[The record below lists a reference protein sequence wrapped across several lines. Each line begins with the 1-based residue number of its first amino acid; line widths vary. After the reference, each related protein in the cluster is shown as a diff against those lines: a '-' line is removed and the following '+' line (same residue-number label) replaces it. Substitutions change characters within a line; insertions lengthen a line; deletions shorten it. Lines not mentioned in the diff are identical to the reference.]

1 MRLRECQI
9 KCFPICGHIHFKT
22 PSISIILNL
31 ACRTNVSGKQ
41 TLWQTEFLSF
51 FVYFLLLNS
60 GISAFDLY
68 SKIYWGK
75 MKQLLWN
82 WIWKCKLSFICFFYT
97 CCCYYD
103 LMLLLSSHV
112 PHAAILTHSQE
123 ILISVWLLNNKQR
136 LYLNADAIEWQWRV
150 LKKQLILKLNLRL
163 QTAAT
168 GSDIRSLKLNQNP
181 VWRHLLLHAWNNM
194 WLTSFSFLSSI
205 FTF

>member
-1 MRLRECQI
+1 MLKLTNLEI
-9 KCFPICGHIHFKT
+9 VWDLGNVKLNVFPFVVTYTSKT

-75 MKQLLWN
+75 MKQLWN

-103 LMLLLSSHV
+103 LMLLLSCHV

-123 ILISVWLLNNKQR
+123 ILISVWLLNNKG
-136 LYLNADAIEWQWRV
+136 YI
-150 LKKQLILKLNLRL
+150 
-163 QTAAT
+163 
-168 GSDIRSLKLNQNP
+168 
-181 VWRHLLLHAWNNM
+181 
-194 WLTSFSFLSSI
+194 
-205 FTF
+205 